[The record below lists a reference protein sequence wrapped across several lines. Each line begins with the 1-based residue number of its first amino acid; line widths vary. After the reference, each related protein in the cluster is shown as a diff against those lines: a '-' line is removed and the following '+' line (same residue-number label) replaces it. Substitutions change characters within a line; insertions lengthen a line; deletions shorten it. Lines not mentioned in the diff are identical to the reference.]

1 MHIPGLGSVFS
12 TALYTVLSVISVC
25 FCLLVEVFTVAL
37 WFILIFR
44 RVSSYSSL
52 LLLET
57 CLLLSHDILL
67 FKKLLYQVSTLKSYC
82 EFS

>member
-1 MHIPGLGSVFS
+1 MVHIPGLGSVFS

-44 RVSSYSSL
+44 RVRVSL

>member
-44 RVSSYSSL
+44 RVRVSL